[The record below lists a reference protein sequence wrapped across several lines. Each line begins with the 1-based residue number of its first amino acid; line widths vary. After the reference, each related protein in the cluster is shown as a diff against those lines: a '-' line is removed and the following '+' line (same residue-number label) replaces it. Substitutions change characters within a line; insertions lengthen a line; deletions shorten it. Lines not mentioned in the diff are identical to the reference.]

1 MTEPA
6 AIDLTVVLP
15 AFNEEA
21 SLPAAIDQ
29 CSILIQDLIDWNVEV
44 VVVDDGSH
52 DGSERILKGLQRDS
66 PWLRVKRHPT
76 NQGYGA
82 ALRTGFAAS
91 RGRYVF
97 YSDADN
103 QFDLSELKE
112 HIGLMEEFDLV
123 VGFRIYRFDPLTRL
137 VASWFYN
144 RLVRLL
150 FAVRVQDVDCSFK
163 LMRRDRLEKLALA
176 SDDFFIDTEI
186 VARARKEHWRIREVG
201 VRHFPRRAGS
211 TTVRPSDVP
220 RTLRRIAT
228 MWFQINF
235 SERRRNADP
244 STDEAS
250 PSGSRGS

>member
-1 MTEPA
+1 MTEPP

-29 CSILIQDLIDWNVEV
+29 CSILIQDLVDWNVEV
-44 VVVDDGSH
+44 VVVDDGSE
-52 DGSERILKGLQRDS
+52 DGSEGVLKALQRDL
-66 PWLRVKRHPT
+66 PWLRVIRHPT

-82 ALRTGFAAS
+82 ALKAGFAAS
-91 RGRYVF
+91 QGRYVF

-103 QFDLSELKE
+103 QFDLSELKD
-112 HIGLMEEFDLV
+112 HVGLMEEVDLV
-123 VGFRIYRFDPLTRL
+123 VGFRIYRFDPLARL

-150 FAVRVQDVDCSFK
+150 FAIRVQDVDCSFK
-163 LMRRDRLEKLALA
+163 LMRRERLGQLVLV
-176 SDDFFIDTEI
+176 SDDFFIDTEL
-186 VARARKEHWRIREVG
+186 VARARKGHWRIREVG

-220 RTLRRIAT
+220 RTLKRVAA
-228 MWFQINF
+228 MWFHIHF
-235 SERRRNADP
+235 SERRRR
-244 STDEAS
+244 AS
-250 PSGSRGS
+250 ESRGP